1 MLNVRF
7 NMDPMLEAVHTPM
20 PRRSPSP
27 NSSGE
32 ESDAATLYNSSPPP
46 RLRSTRARL
55 ARKDSQMTMFSRSPT
70 PLVKREASPAPS
82 SFSTSSEVKVKVEER
97 NRGLKKPKKRSGTGA
112 RKGEPRRCQNMIA
125 QKKYRN
131 KKVQASALV
140 SRLRPWIR
148 ADHQMSDT
156 MIDIKAALKYSSPKK
171 RLEIIQSMVDVYDAS
186 MKGESILYLQ

>member
-1 MLNVRF
+1 
-7 NMDPMLEAVHTPM
+7 MDPMLEAVHTPM

>member
-1 MLNVRF
+1 
-7 NMDPMLEAVHTPM
+7 MDPMLEAVHTPM

-82 SFSTSSEVKVKVEER
+82 SFSTSSEVKVKVEKR
-97 NRGLKKPKKRSGTGA
+97 NRGLRKPKKRSGTGA

-125 QKKYRN
+125 QKKYRD

-140 SRLRPWIR
+140 SQCHYSWNR